1 MARSLLTDED
11 IKYLDEL
18 QVWIRNSM
26 EFSIVKYTP
35 VDTDLV
41 FIKDSSIPYLRLSV
55 GKLKF
60 VSVGTLRGLCENL
73 VQQSCIYEVWLHH
86 ALNNAYR
93 FSRAL
98 CAEDTNR
105 FMHYFKSYHEIVDED
120 ALVHEAETAI
130 REARQALFGVD
141 E

>member
-1 MARSLLTDED
+1 MAQSLLTDED
-11 IKYLDEL
+11 IKYLDDL

-26 EFSIVKYTP
+26 EFSILQYP
-35 VDTDLV
+35 PSDTDLV
-41 FIKDSSIPYLRLSV
+41 FIKNSSIPYLRLSV

-60 VSVGTLRGLCENL
+60 VSLGTLRDLCESL

-98 CAEDTNR
+98 CEEDANR
-105 FMHYFKSYHEIVDED
+105 FIHYFKTYHGIVDED
-120 ALVHEAETAI
+120 ALVYEAETAI
-130 REARQALFGVD
+130 REARQALFGLD

>member
-1 MARSLLTDED
+1 MVQSLLTDED
-11 IKYLDEL
+11 IKYLDDL
-18 QVWIRNSM
+18 QAWIRNSM
-26 EFSIVKYTP
+26 EFSILRYP
-35 VDTDLV
+35 PADTDLV

-55 GKLKF
+55 GRLKF
-60 VSVGTLRGLCENL
+60 VSLGELRDLSENL
-73 VQQSCIYEVWLHH
+73 VQQSTIYEVWLHH

-98 CAEDTNR
+98 CAEDANR

-120 ALVHEAETAI
+120 ALAYEAETAI
-130 REARQALFGVD
+130 REARQALFGLD